1 MNGKPTADSSG
12 PDPLIHEPVRLQL
25 ITLLMASDAADFT
38 FLLGAA
44 GLTRGNLSTHMARLV
59 AAKYVDEHKFF
70 ANRIPRTEY
79 RLTAAGRAAY
89 RRYIAWWKRTT
100 GQ

>member
-1 MNGKPTADSSG
+1 MNRPATADASG
-12 PDPLIHEPVRLQL
+12 PDPLIHEPARLQL
-25 ITLLMASDAADFT
+25 ITLLMASDVADFT

-59 AAKYVDEHKFF
+59 AATYVHENKFF
-70 ANRIPRTEY
+70 VNRIPRTEY
-79 RLTAAGRAAY
+79 RLTPAGRAAY